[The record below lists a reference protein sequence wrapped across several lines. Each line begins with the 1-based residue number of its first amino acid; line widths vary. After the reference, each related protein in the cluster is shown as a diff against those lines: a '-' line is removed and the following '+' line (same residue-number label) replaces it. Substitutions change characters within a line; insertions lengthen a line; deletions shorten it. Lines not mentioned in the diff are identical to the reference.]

1 MQWKTNDIE
10 VYLEEK
16 EYIDT
21 AVVPLIPISLGRS
34 IKQSVEQGEFIQLLS
49 LHLERQFKGRMLF
62 LPACTYLSDHEESKK
77 FGDLLEWEKMI
88 KDSGFKF
95 VFFLTSDQIWRSME
109 QLAPESLLFIPSI
122 PLNNMDDQYKQS
134 IMEDQVKQLMK
145 EIVKGW
151 QSSY

>member
-1 MQWKTNDIE
+1 MQWKSKDIE

-34 IKQSVEQGEFIQLLS
+34 MKQTVEQGEFIQLLS

-62 LPACTYLSDHEESKK
+62 LPAYTYLSDNGESKK

-88 KDSGFKF
+88 KESGFKY
-95 VFFLTSDQIWRSME
+95 VFFLTSDPIWRNME
-109 QLAPESLLFIPSI
+109 GFASESLLFIPSI

-151 QSSY
+151 QATY